1 MQKIEAVIGCE
12 TMEQVTGALVA
23 SGAGSMTV
31 AAVAGLP
38 AAGREL
44 SYRGVAY
51 RARDVRL
58 KLELLVPDRE
68 AAAVADLIRGA
79 CTTDPRAR
87 IWVGG
92 VAEPATIA
100 AVRRYDIAV

>member
-12 TMEQVTGALVA
+12 TVDLVTGALVA
-23 SGAGSMTV
+23 SGKGSMTV
-31 AAVAGLP
+31 TAVAGLP

-51 RARDVRL
+51 RTPDVRL

-79 CTTDPRAR
+79 CAADPRTR
-87 IWVGG
+87 IWVSGA
-92 VAEPATIA
+92 AEPATIA
-100 AVRRYDIAV
+100 AVRAYDIAV